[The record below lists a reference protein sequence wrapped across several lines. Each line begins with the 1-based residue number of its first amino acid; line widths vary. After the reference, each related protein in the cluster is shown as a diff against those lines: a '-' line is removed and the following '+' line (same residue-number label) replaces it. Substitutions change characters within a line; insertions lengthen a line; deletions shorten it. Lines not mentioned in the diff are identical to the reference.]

1 MNSSNSNVSVSKR
14 HAIDKLLGRTEKQ
27 FMVLLYDPI
36 HDFVT
41 EELNKRS
48 DEYTQKNEITIFTGT
63 FNVNAVKYDGDL
75 SPWIFPKIKD
85 YNENNR
91 INNGDSNSN
100 NNNGGGVV
108 TPINSDSNNNS
119 NNSTSDKGH
128 SGDDSGEENYNKEN
142 HGLIEDAEID
152 NEKIKLMEEIEKINK
167 YHDYDIISIGLEEI
181 VELSANKMM
190 NIDPASRFFWE
201 KKIKDVLNNNKN
213 KSINQNHNKNDYV
226 LLRSEQLGGI
236 ILLIFVKEIHSEK
249 IKNVRGSVKKTGF
262 GGIVPFSC
270 WFQ

>member
-1 MNSSNSNVSVSKR
+1 
-14 HAIDKLLGRTEKQ
+14 
-27 FMVLLYDPI
+27 
-36 HDFVT
+36 
-41 EELNKRS
+41 
-48 DEYTQKNEITIFTGT
+48 
-63 FNVNAVKYDGDL
+63 
-75 SPWIFPKIKD
+75 
-85 YNENNR
+85 
-91 INNGDSNSN
+91 
-100 NNNGGGVV
+100 
-108 TPINSDSNNNS
+108 
-119 NNSTSDKGH
+119 
-128 SGDDSGEENYNKEN
+128 
-142 HGLIEDAEID
+142 
-152 NEKIKLMEEIEKINK
+152 MEEIEKINK

-262 GGIVPFSC
+262 GGMSSNKGGVAVAFDFSSTSLC
-270 WFQ
+270 FIASHLAAGFSNVDERHQNYKAIANGLKFLKNRKLSDFEAVIWMGDFNYRITLANGKW